1 MTKRKEEKSEG
12 LEIVSIGKI
21 YSGPWDKKYW
31 SSSRGKDRCPYPIG
45 YKISRTLNGVTYKM
59 EILEGLK
66 GPLFMIM
73 SSDGKSCSGQTPDI
87 ALESFQKKSCSRIK
101 SLHGKRFSCKTDGLE
116 FFGFKNAFVQR
127 LLRELVANDGG
138 TAGQSSSTSN
148 SRIEASDTVHE
159 IQCTE
164 PRKHPDLLPN
174 SEKPRVTGKG
184 SSKGK
189 NIKVKPLIE
198 ANFEQHQPQNCM
210 QNAEASNT
218 RQRDQRNHDNDNP
231 LTFAAS
237 NKVCGISNSSEVTTG
252 PNSESVVEN
261 EKCLFSAER
270 GLQSHST
277 DISDHFKLGDLLPQ
291 ETELINS
298 ENHLSKMAVDVPEGK
313 ELPNLTTI
321 TEVQEFNNS
330 IPENEDGVTLVQ
342 HDKPIFNTDFC
353 APDTFDIAGDSFSY
367 SDPNEHMKVNCNA
380 RDDTIAT
387 DVAISEV
394 LVTDSLPEDE
404 TGTSNASSEKSDID
418 SVGQEIAK
426 SMMTVLLPRA
436 LPLLKTFS
444 RKKKK
449 STTPSE
455 MPLYMQKE
463 NNTSV
468 GFVREHIKNSNLER
482 ACTGYDSIVSTSGIT
497 ESVVPD
503 SFDNDE
509 SRCTSINQ
517 HNLFPDTAKEE
528 DSPVRPIA
536 VRDHEINM
544 HSQLQMAVNEE
555 PQEDISTTGSNLMG
569 KISSSIRPPAEEI
582 NVNSKRAR
590 VCRKSMIE
598 APTSAAPQ
606 MRCAPF
612 TEHTLCRDFKN
623 VSSTEKSEASFA
635 KKFHSANFADFD
647 NSFSLLQI
655 PSTSCRNVVSENKE
669 MKDDP
674 RSNFQGDVNLNDK
687 PQGLLKRVACYNHP
701 MPISM
706 VLLTVKENEIYICVI
721 CGSLEQK
728 ESTLFVYKA
737 LKNAEKMG
745 FPSFVGHASIEL
757 PSYKDA
763 FGRDIAIDS
772 SRLQFSPDAQ
782 SLVLLNS
789 IKTPCCREGK
799 LHCSCP
805 HCTSEFS
812 EKNAVKIVR
821 VQTGY
826 VTIETILRTTQGV
839 CCLLVCEPS
848 FLLAAEEG
856 GKLNLWVMN
865 ARWSA
870 HKEESNLPTLD
881 CVFPCLVELKRI
893 PKSTI
898 LVVGHNGFG
907 DFGLWDIDKR
917 ILVSKFSARGTFIH
931 CVPVGMFRWQS
942 KGEHNSKKLTDEI
955 MIRCFY
961 TKSPMGENHILPVQN
976 KDMAVWLLISTLSDT
991 NSQCC
996 QSSGGGQTNLARC
1009 WRLALLVKNM
1019 VIMGRTLDTGIAAVA
1034 TVRGIFGRCD
1044 GLVYTWDLSTG
1055 NMLENLH
1062 HFKGTR
1068 VSCISTDNTDSG
1080 ALAIASEGQLLVYVR
1095 S

>member
-1 MTKRKEEKSEG
+1 MAKRKEDKSEG

-45 YKISRTLNGVTYKM
+45 YKTSRILNGVTYKM

-66 GPLFMIM
+66 GPLFTII

-101 SLHGKRFSCKTDGLE
+101 SLHGKRFSCKIDGVE

-138 TAGQSSSTSN
+138 TAGQSSSTSI
-148 SRIEASDTVHE
+148 SLTEASDTVHE
-159 IQCTE
+159 IQYTE

-174 SEKPRVTGKG
+174 SEKPQVTGKR
-184 SSKGK
+184 SRKGK
-189 NIKVKPLIE
+189 NINVKPLTE
-198 ANFEQHQPQNCM
+198 ANFEQHQPQNCI
-210 QNAEASNT
+210 QNAEASNS
-218 RQRDQRNHDNDNP
+218 RQRDQRNHDGDNL
-231 LTFAAS
+231 LTIAAS
-237 NKVCGISNSSEVTTG
+237 NKVCGISKSPEITTG
-252 PNSESVVEN
+252 PNSEVVVEN
-261 EKCLFSAER
+261 EKYLFSAER
-270 GLQSHST
+270 ELRSHSM

-298 ENHLSKMAVDVPEGK
+298 ENHLSKMADNMPKGK
-313 ELPNLTTI
+313 ELPNWTTI
-321 TEVQEFNNS
+321 TEVQEFNKS
-330 IPENEDGVTLVQ
+330 IDKDEYGVTLVQ
-342 HDKPIFNTDFC
+342 HYKPIVNADFC
-353 APDTFDIAGDSFSY
+353 APDTLDIAGDSFSY
-367 SDPNEHMKVNCNA
+367 SDPNERVKVTCNA

-418 SVGQEIAK
+418 SVSQEIAK
-426 SMMTVLLPRA
+426 SMMTVLLPQA

-444 RKKKK
+444 RKEKK
-449 STTPSE
+449 SMIPSE
-455 MPLYMQKE
+455 MPLYTQQE

-468 GFVREHIKNSNLER
+468 GFGNASIVKEHIENSDLER
-482 ACTGYDSIVSTSGIT
+482 EKEGGSITCTVNDSIVSTSGIT

-509 SRCTSINQ
+509 IRCTSTNQ
-517 HNLFPDTAKEE
+517 HNLFPDTANGCEASFQLNNYGNQTLNLPGCVNAEE
-528 DSPVRPIA
+528 DSPVRPIV

-555 PQEDISTTGSNLMG
+555 PQEDISTTGANLMS
-569 KISSSIRPPAEEI
+569 KTNSCIRPPAEEI
-582 NVNSKRAR
+582 NVTSKQDW
-590 VCRKSMIE
+590 VGCKSTIE
-598 APTSAAPQ
+598 VPTSAAPQ

-612 TEHTLCRDFKN
+612 TEHILHRDFKN
-623 VSSTEKSEASFA
+623 VCSTE
-635 KKFHSANFADFD
+635 
-647 NSFSLLQI
+647 I
-655 PSTSCRNVVSENKE
+655 
-669 MKDDP
+669 
-674 RSNFQGDVNLNDK
+674 G
-687 PQGLLKRVACYNHP
+687 
-701 MPISM
+701 
-706 VLLTVKENEIYICVI
+706 
-721 CGSLEQK
+721 
-728 ESTLFVYKA
+728 
-737 LKNAEKMG
+737 
-745 FPSFVGHASIEL
+745 
-757 PSYKDA
+757 
-763 FGRDIAIDS
+763 IDS

-799 LHCSCP
+799 LQCSCP
-805 HCTSEFS
+805 RCTSEFS
-812 EKNAVKIVR
+812 EKNAVKIVQ

-870 HKEESNLPTLD
+870 QKEERNLPTLD
-881 CVFPCLVELKRI
+881 CMLPCLAELKRI

-917 ILVSKFSARGTFIH
+917 ILVSKFSAPGTSVFH

-942 KGEHNSKKLTDEI
+942 KGKHNSKDLTDEI
-955 MIRCFY
+955 MNA
-961 TKSPMGENHILPVQN
+961 TKMWFSGMGENQILPVQN
-976 KDMAVWLLISTLSDT
+976 KDMAVWLLISTPSDT
-991 NSQCC
+991 DSQCC
-996 QSSGGGQTNLARC
+996 QSSSGGEANLARC
-1009 WRLALLVKNM
+1009 WRLALLAKNM
-1019 VIMGRTLDTGIAAVA
+1019 VIMGRTLDSGVAAVA
-1034 TVRGIFGRCD
+1034 TVHGIFGRCD

-1062 HFKGTR
+1062 HFKGTG
-1068 VSCISTDNTDSG
+1068 VSCVCTGNTDSG
-1080 ALAIASEGQLLVYVR
+1080 ALAIASGCQLLVYVQ